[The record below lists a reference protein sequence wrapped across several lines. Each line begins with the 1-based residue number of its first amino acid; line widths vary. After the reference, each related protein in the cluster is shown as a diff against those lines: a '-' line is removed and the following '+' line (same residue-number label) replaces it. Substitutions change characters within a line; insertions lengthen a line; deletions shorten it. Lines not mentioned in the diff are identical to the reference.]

1 MSAAALRVVLIVV
14 TMVFLLGLGYSAWQ
28 TQSIMHSLERIASRQ
43 EETMK
48 IAPPPVKF
56 TDDELRKIGSQ
67 IRFPGAQ
74 EWLGSIEKPLI
85 TKVQSAVAAAQR
97 REIEDG
103 MQRWSD
109 SARVREEKWW
119 RELREEMREE
129 RDRAR
134 KQLQTMDER
143 WKEMLAALRQER
155 EASEKRRQQEREASE
170 KKSQQERE
178 LAAKRSQQE
187 EGRWQKL
194 LATLRQEREEN
205 RKQYREIVRRLD
217 EERASAV
224 ERARQLEEERER
236 EIVKRLREAEQIERE
251 RKRLISEFCA
261 KNPESAICS
270 GP

>member
-1 MSAAALRVVLIVV
+1 MSAAALRIVLIVV

-28 TQSIMHSLERIASRQ
+28 TQSIIHSLERIASRQ
-43 EETMK
+43 QETMRE
-48 IAPPPVKF
+48 APPPVKF
-56 TDDELRKIGSQ
+56 TDEELRKIGSQ
-67 IRFPGAQ
+67 VRFPGAE

-85 TKVQSAVAAAQR
+85 AKVQSGVAAAQR

-103 MQRWSD
+103 MKRWSD
-109 SARVREEKWW
+109 GARVREEKWW
-119 RELREEMREE
+119 GELRGELREE

-134 KQLQTMDER
+134 KQMQTMDER

-155 EASEKRRQQEREASE
+155 EAGEKRH
-170 KKSQQERE
+170 QQERE
-178 LAAKRSQQE
+178 LVAKRSQQDE
-187 EGRWQKL
+187 ERWQKL
-194 LATLRQEREEN
+194 LAAMRQEREEN

-217 EERASAV
+217 EERASAL

-236 EIVKRLREAEQIERE
+236 EIVKRLREAEQIDRE

-261 KNPESAICS
+261 KNPESAICR